1 MRLQLI
7 LLNSF
12 VFLTSFVLPSGKGH
26 FLMTDHRRKDPKFKF
41 ASRKSSLVSAL
52 VDSPFLFVVFTH
64 AGASG
69 QTKAW
74 TGRQKGL
81 CGSLVKVLLFKV

>member
-1 MRLQLI
+1 MSPCNMWLQLI

-41 ASRKSSLVSAL
+41 ASRKSSLFSVL
-52 VDSPFLFVVFTH
+52 LDSVFLFVVFTH
-64 AGASG
+64 AEASG
-69 QTKAW
+69 QT
-74 TGRQKGL
+74 
-81 CGSLVKVLLFKV
+81 

>member
-26 FLMTDHRRKDPKFKF
+26 FLVTDHRRKDPKFTF
-41 ASRKSSLVSAL
+41 ASRNSSLVSVL
-52 VDSPFLFVVFTH
+52 RFSSFLEFSLTQKVQDKLRP
-64 AGASG
+64 GLG
-69 QTKAW
+69 
-74 TGRQKGL
+74 GRRIYME
-81 CGSLVKVLLFKV
+81 V

>member
-1 MRLQLI
+1 MKCTDAETNRNARCIMSTCNMRLQLI

-41 ASRKSSLVSAL
+41 ASRKSSLGSVLADSVSH
-52 VDSPFLFVVFTH
+52 FVAFTH
-64 AGASG
+64 AEASG
-69 QTKAW
+69 QT
-74 TGRQKGL
+74 
-81 CGSLVKVLLFKV
+81 

>member
-26 FLMTDHRRKDPKFKF
+26 FLVTDQRRKDPKFTF
-41 ASRKSSLVSAL
+41 ASRTAASFLCPGPALLEFSL
-52 VDSPFLFVVFTH
+52 TH
-64 AGASG
+64 KV
-69 QTKAW
+69 QDEL
-74 TGRQKGL
+74 RPGL
-81 CGSLVKVLLFKV
+81 GGKNIYMEV